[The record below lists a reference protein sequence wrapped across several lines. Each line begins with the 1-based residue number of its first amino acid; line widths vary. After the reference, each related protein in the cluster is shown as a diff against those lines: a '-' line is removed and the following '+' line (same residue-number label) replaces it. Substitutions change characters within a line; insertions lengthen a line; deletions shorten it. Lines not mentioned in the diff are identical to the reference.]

1 MASLYFR
8 FSLVDNKDNSRWK
21 EGKMVRRILM
31 AMIPVIVIG
40 LLAGCGEKE
49 EEGSKYG
56 FLPVE
61 KIELKV
67 NEEFAIARPFN
78 LNSGYIWREKYDES
92 MLELLDSIVDSE
104 TREDGTI
111 VLYQVF
117 RFKAKQ
123 KGNTQIFLAHIRSSI
138 DGPEVR
144 TQEVFDIYI
153 E

>member
-1 MASLYFR
+1 MTKWL
-8 FSLVDNKDNSRWK
+8 L
-21 EGKMVRRILM
+21 L
-31 AMIPVIVIG
+31 AMIPILIIG

-61 KIELKV
+61 KIEVKV
-67 NEEFAIARPFN
+67 NDEFTIARQFD

-92 MLELLDSIVDSE
+92 MLELLDSEIDTE

-111 VLYQVF
+111 ILYQVF

-123 KGNTQIFLAHIRSSI
+123 KGNTQIFLAHIRASI
-138 DGPEVR
+138 EGDDIR
-144 TQEVFDIYI
+144 TQEIFDIYI
-153 E
+153 K

>member
-1 MASLYFR
+1 MTKWL
-8 FSLVDNKDNSRWK
+8 L
-21 EGKMVRRILM
+21 L

-40 LLAGCGEKE
+40 LLAGCGEME

-61 KIELKV
+61 KIEIKV
-67 NEEFAIARPFN
+67 NDEFTIARGFD
-78 LNSGYIWREKYDES
+78 LNSGYIWREKFDES

-123 KGNTQIFLAHIRSSI
+123 KGNTQIFLAHIRSSMEGN
-138 DGPEVR
+138 DVR
-144 TQEVFDIYI
+144 TQEIFDIYI
-153 E
+153 D

>member
-1 MASLYFR
+1 MTKWLP
-8 FSLVDNKDNSRWK
+8 L
-21 EGKMVRRILM
+21 
-31 AMIPVIVIG
+31 AMIPVLIIG

-61 KIELKV
+61 KIEVKV
-67 NEEFAIARPFN
+67 NDEFTIARQFD

-92 MLELLDSIVDSE
+92 MLELLDSEIDTE

-111 VLYQVF
+111 ILYQVF

-123 KGNTQIFLAHIRSSI
+123 KGNTQIFLAHIRASI
-138 DGPEVR
+138 EGDDVR
-144 TQEVFDIYI
+144 TQEIFDIYI
-153 E
+153 D